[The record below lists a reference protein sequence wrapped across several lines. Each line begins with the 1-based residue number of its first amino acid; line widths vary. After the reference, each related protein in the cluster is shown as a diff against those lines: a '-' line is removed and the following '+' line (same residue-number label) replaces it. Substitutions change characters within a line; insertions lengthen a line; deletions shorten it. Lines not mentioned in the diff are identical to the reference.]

1 MKHFC
6 HKICLVVLACF
17 SYLSASAYDFEAD
30 GLYFTITSLKD
41 LTVSVDGAVNKDTY
55 KIVIPQTVA
64 YKNKSLTVTSV
75 GDNAFKGYK
84 NLQSVSFPKT
94 VLSIGNSAF
103 EKDSLL
109 TGVVLPDSLLRIESN
124 AFYSCQSLD
133 KFTISSSVTDI
144 SPSIIWECPNI
155 TKLTIGKGLNGLPF
169 CKRVYN
175 VYKSYWLRPEQC
187 FATETLTNEYTPL
200 KNTTQDKSFLTKLK
214 TVIIEDT
221 NEDFSIRG
229 YYIGEKKS
237 GQLLYDAYLPSFS
250 NFDLDYYYVGRP
262 LTDIRSW
269 VVDDKKYRIEH
280 VEKIGHIK
288 KLEIAGMCTEN
299 PYFYQDVD
307 TLVLGSNIMSF
318 VVENLY
324 YDSLKTIVCKS
335 TIPPSG
341 MSSSCYPAKIY
352 TDVTLYVPKGCKEA
366 YSNDSG
372 WGTFWDIREFEDDS
386 STAAVANV
394 IDNQRNITITTQKG
408 SIIVNNAPRNTLVQV
423 YNLQGTLIAKSHE
436 GVINGLSKGAYLITI
451 GAKTF
456 KIVL

>member
-41 LTVSVDGAVNKDTY
+41 LTVSVDGAVNKDTD

-124 AFYSCQSLD
+124 AFAKCTSLKTVRIPEKVVDLNDNVFWGCSGLISVTLNDSVKYIGYKSFYGTSIKELKLPLSLRYIGIEAFAYSKIREINFPKSLTSIGEKAFMSSELLHVELSKSLLSIGSGAFENTKVRNIDVDVEKIPSECFANCDSLKNIRWTDNVKSIGRDAFRGCQSLD

-187 FATETLTNEYTPL
+187 FATETLTNEYTMV

-229 YYIGEKKS
+229 YYIGKKNLGNYCMTHICHHS
-237 GQLLYDAYLPSFS
+237 PILIWIIIT
-250 NFDLDYYYVGRP
+250 LD
-262 LTDIRSW
+262 
-269 VVDDKKYRIEH
+269 
-280 VEKIGHIK
+280 
-288 KLEIAGMCTEN
+288 
-299 PYFYQDVD
+299 
-307 TLVLGSNIMSF
+307 VL
-318 VVENLY
+318 
-324 YDSLKTIVCKS
+324 
-335 TIPPSG
+335 
-341 MSSSCYPAKIY
+341 
-352 TDVTLYVPKGCKEA
+352 
-366 YSNDSG
+366 
-372 WGTFWDIREFEDDS
+372 
-386 STAAVANV
+386 
-394 IDNQRNITITTQKG
+394 
-408 SIIVNNAPRNTLVQV
+408 
-423 YNLQGTLIAKSHE
+423 
-436 GVINGLSKGAYLITI
+436 
-451 GAKTF
+451 
-456 KIVL
+456 